1 MRPLLFVVFISL
13 LMCVFTHGK
22 KGNVLVLIGD
32 DAGFETAIYNNS
44 VCQTPGL
51 NYLARRSI
59 IFENAFTSVSSCSPS
74 RSAILSGL
82 PQHQN
87 GMYGLHNTVHHFNS
101 FTELKSLP
109 LILQKAGIKT
119 GIVGKKHVGPE
130 AVYPFD
136 FEVTEEQMAINKI
149 GRNITLMKDK
159 ASEFLSQ
166 IRHDQQFFLY
176 IGFHDPHR
184 CGSTNP
190 EYGQFCEKF
199 GNGEPG
205 MGIIPDWKPV
215 HYSPEEIVVPYHVQ
229 DTPKARSDIAAQ
241 YTTIGR
247 MDQGVKL
254 MLQLLEKHGHLDDT
268 LVIFTSDNG
277 IPFPSGRTNLYSA
290 GMSEPFLLSSPMGK
304 SKWGQRSKELV
315 SLVDIVP
322 TVLDWYGLE
331 YPDYELQGHKVQL
344 TGQTLLPLAH
354 DDYSV
359 ESSSSQASL
368 FYKSIIINL
377 TAQPDYPISQKVQR
391 VLGGP
396 PKMLPIGSHRHCS
409 LMDDT
414 AEVSKFGYETVLM
427 RNALSDQFLSITKFN
442 SASGQKN
449 YTLITM
455 MTMGS
460 SPL

>member
-1 MRPLLFVVFISL
+1 MHRLAFVIFISL
-13 LMCVFTHGK
+13 HCVATYGK
-22 KGNVLVLIGD
+22 RGNVLVLIGD

-51 NYLARRSI
+51 NYLASRSI
-59 IFENAFTSVSSCSPS
+59 TFENAFTSVSSCSPS

-87 GMYGLHNTVHHFNS
+87 GMFGLHNSVHHFNS
-101 FTELKSLP
+101 FTDLKSLP

-119 GIVGKKHVGPE
+119 GIVGKKNVGPE

-136 FEVTEEQMAINKI
+136 FEVTEEQMSINEI

-159 ASEFLSQ
+159 ASEFLSK
-166 IRHDQQFFLY
+166 IKSDEQFFLY

-205 MGIIPDWKPV
+205 MGVIPDWKPV

-254 MLQLLEKHGHLDDT
+254 MLQLLEKYGHLDDT

-290 GMSEPFLLSSPMGK
+290 GMSEPFLLSSPEGK
-304 SKWGQRSKELV
+304 SKWGQRNKELV

-322 TVLDWYGLE
+322 TVLDWFGLD
-331 YPDYELQGHKVQL
+331 YPDYKLQGRKVQL
-344 TGQTLLPLAH
+344 TGQSLLPLAH
-354 DDYSV
+354 DDLSLQF
-359 ESSSSQASL
+359 ESQPAGL
-368 FYKSIIINL
+368 QYK
-377 TAQPDYPISQKVQR
+377 V
-391 VLGGP
+391 
-396 PKMLPIGSHRHCS
+396 
-409 LMDDT
+409 
-414 AEVSKFGYETVLM
+414 GYG
-427 RNALSDQFLSITKFN
+427 K
-442 SASGQKN
+442 
-449 YTLITM
+449 
-455 MTMGS
+455 
-460 SPL
+460 